1 MIKFFNIIYNGDRL
15 HTLKILLIK
24 LNKTLEKSIHHPKCK
39 DSSCYYCYKYS
50 YKEFNFQ
57 IDNFIELKSR
67 KNSINSLEK
76 EFPLLYKYLYNEI
89 TSFYLG
95 FSSQK
100 MNVIINKI
108 IVIIS
113 FFFLFEKNYMK
124 CLYILEKLNSL
135 DNEKKNEYYLDQNK
149 VLINRVVIYHRTKG
163 QEHKKIVL
171 FNSNNENIGK
181 ILKAENLIK
190 NSLNSVK
197 NIMNNFNNDI
207 VEFYCFADMIKN
219 FYKEY
224 NLLNKKINNLFGNSK
239 CNVPYSKQKFLIYFN
254 YIYGEI
260 PKNLIN
266 SFDTFFSL
274 QNSSLIEILMKN
286 TYLLLFTVI
295 FSLKDIHL
303 QIKYGSE
310 DLINKLRYNTNEFKN
325 LDINKL
331 FAKTFYKSYKY
342 TIINFLR
349 NGNELLNI
357 NNFCLLDKDK
367 YVVLFNVEGTSL
379 YTKEGIILF
388 LKLKDAKEQ
397 KLIKENN
404 KKNNKKKNK
413 FLWKLFFIYK

>member
-1 MIKFFNIIYNGDRL
+1 M
-15 HTLKILLIK
+15 
-24 LNKTLEKSIHHPKCK
+24 
-39 DSSCYYCYKYS
+39 
-50 YKEFNFQ
+50 
-57 IDNFIELKSR
+57 
-67 KNSINSLEK
+67 EK

-89 TSFYLG
+89 TSFYLC

-108 IVIIS
+108 IIIIS

-135 DNEKKNEYYLDQNK
+135 DNEKKNEIYLDQNK

-171 FNSNNENIGK
+171 FISNNENIGK

-197 NIMNNFNNDI
+197 NIMNNFNNDT
-207 VEFYCFADMIKN
+207 VEFYSFADMIKN

-224 NLLNKKINNLFGNSK
+224 NILNKKINNLFGNSK

-260 PKNLIN
+260 PKNLMN

-274 QNSSLIEILMKN
+274 QNSSLIEIVMKN

-342 TIINFLR
+342 TIITFLR

-379 YTKEGIILF
+379 YTKE
-388 LKLKDAKEQ
+388 
-397 KLIKENN
+397 
-404 KKNNKKKNK
+404 
-413 FLWKLFFIYK
+413 